1 MVYLTYLVNKMER
14 IVEIG
19 TVSSRGQ
26 IAIPVDVRN
35 KLNLKDGEKMLF
47 VLEGDTLI
55 IKKVSSHN
63 KTWEEITKPLREA
76 AKKSDLKEEN
86 VVDLVHR
93 SRKLNSNQILKI
105 INDHKAEIN
114 KYSVKKIGLF
124 GSYVKGKQNE
134 KSDIDILVEFHKS
147 GFDNYMDL
155 KFFLEKIF
163 GKKVDLVIESGLK
176 PELLYIKKEV
186 KYARL

>member
-1 MVYLTYLVNKMER
+1 MER
-14 IVEIG
+14 TIEIG

-35 KLNLKDGEKMLF
+35 KLNLKEGEKILF

-63 KTWEEITKPLREA
+63 KTWEEITRPLREVP
-76 AKKSDLKEEN
+76 KKIREED

-93 SRKLNSNQILKI
+93 HRKLNSKNLNSNQILKI
-105 INDHKAEIN
+105 IKDHKSEIN

-124 GSYVKGKQNE
+124 GSYAKGEQNE
-134 KSDIDILVEFHKS
+134 NSDIDILVEFNNS

-155 KFFLEKIF
+155 KFFLGKIL
-163 GKKVDLVIESGLK
+163 GKKIDLVIENGLK